1 MESPITTV
9 KAAIM
14 PGALIK
20 YFLAGIF
27 FWARLDLAGV
37 TNWFLYPVTTARA
50 KFGKPTGS

>member
-20 YFLAGIF
+20 YFLAGVF
-27 FWARLDLAGV
+27 FWALLDLAGV